1 MKQFSFDNQ
10 RFEELL
16 SRIGVNTSGAGG
28 TVKVALIFIAICWL
42 PLAVY
47 TLLHGS
53 FWSGDIHRSFITHF
67 DTQARLLIALPLLI
81 MSEKKVT
88 KQLGKILGQFSES
101 EIIERAEEQRYEMIL
116 EHNIRFIRSR
126 WVDLGILLLCYLQ
139 VFLVMGYETD
149 FASLFPWQTVEQSGS
164 LTFNFAGKWNA
175 WVSRPLMLFVIYR
188 WLLRII
194 VWGNIMRKIS
204 GLNLRL
210 YAIHPDQ
217 LGGLGFLGYSLRFF
231 SPVAFS
237 ISVVLAGHFADYMLL
252 ANMHLADLKIIF
264 LVYLIFMT
272 LIFTLPLMMFIKPLS
287 NAREA
292 AVFNYYDLA
301 SGMNREL
308 VKRVSSRN
316 FKVES
321 EDLDTAHYS
330 TVCDFNG
337 LMSNMLQ
344 MKALPFNL
352 KDLIPLWV
360 TIIIPFVPIVLIE
373 IPVVE
378 VLKTLSG
385 LLL

>member
-1 MKQFSFDNQ
+1 
-10 RFEELL
+10 
-16 SRIGVNTSGAGG
+16 
-28 TVKVALIFIAICWL
+28 
-42 PLAVY
+42 
-47 TLLHGS
+47 
-53 FWSGDIHRSFITHF
+53 
-67 DTQARLLIALPLLI
+67 
-81 MSEKKVT
+81 
-88 KQLGKILGQFSES
+88 
-101 EIIERAEEQRYEMIL
+101 
-116 EHNIRFIRSR
+116 
-126 WVDLGILLLCYLQ
+126 
-139 VFLVMGYETD
+139 
-149 FASLFPWQTVEQSGS
+149 
-164 LTFNFAGKWNA
+164 
-175 WVSRPLMLFVIYR
+175 
-188 WLLRII
+188 
-194 VWGNIMRKIS
+194 
-204 GLNLRL
+204 
-210 YAIHPDQ
+210 
-217 LGGLGFLGYSLRFF
+217 
-231 SPVAFS
+231 
-237 ISVVLAGHFADYMLL
+237 
-252 ANMHLADLKIIF
+252 
-264 LVYLIFMT
+264 MT

-360 TIIIPFVPIVLIE
+360 TIIIPFVPVVLIE